1 VTARIRASIA
11 DLKGWERT
19 RIQGE
24 NGIIHASEYHVQNKV
39 TMKQNFHKKEIFRG
53 PGPRMNSYL
62 DEFDQVAEDIRQ
74 GKKESGMVPLQ
85 ATSDVMHI
93 LDRIREQ
100 IGLNYDALET

>member
-1 VTARIRASIA
+1 
-11 DLKGWERT
+11 
-19 RIQGE
+19 
-24 NGIIHASEYHVQNKV
+24 
-39 TMKQNFHKKEIFRG
+39 
-53 PGPRMNSYL
+53 MNSYL

-100 IGLNYDALET
+100 IGLNYDSLET

>member
-1 VTARIRASIA
+1 
-11 DLKGWERT
+11 
-19 RIQGE
+19 
-24 NGIIHASEYHVQNKV
+24 
-39 TMKQNFHKKEIFRG
+39 MKQNFHKKEIFRG

-74 GKKESGMVPLQ
+74 GKKESAMVPLQ

-100 IGLNYDALET
+100 IGLHYDALET